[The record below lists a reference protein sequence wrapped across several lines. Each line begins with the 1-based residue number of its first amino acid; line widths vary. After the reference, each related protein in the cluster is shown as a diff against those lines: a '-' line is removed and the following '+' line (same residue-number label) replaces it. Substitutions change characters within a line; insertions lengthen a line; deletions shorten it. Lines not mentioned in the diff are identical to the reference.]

1 MLTIAEANVD
11 SVDPGMLDAIRAEA
25 LRAGAASDVQPAV
38 GLRYPWSRGSRSNPG
53 PVAMPG

>member
-25 LRAGAASDVQPAV
+25 LRDGAASDVQPPPASG
-38 GLRYPWSRGSRSNPG
+38 GLPS
-53 PVAMPG
+53 A